1 MAAKISEMKFAIFF
15 VVLLTTTLV
24 NMSGISKLQV
34 MALRDMPPQETL
46 LKMKLF
52 PSNVLGTCNDYCT
65 TNADCFGITL
75 CPWCKLKKS
84 PSGGTYSECSPF
96 P

>member
-1 MAAKISEMKFAIFF
+1 MAAKNSEMKFAIFF

-34 MALRDMPPQETL
+34 MALRDMPPEETL

-52 PSNVLGTCNDYCT
+52 PTKIFGVCNDYCT
-65 TNADCFGITL
+65 TNADCIGITL
-75 CPWCKLKKS
+75 CQWCKAKKS
-84 PSGGTYSECSPF
+84 PYGYVYSTCSLLP
-96 P
+96 

>member
-15 VVLLTTTLV
+15 VVLLTTALV
-24 NMSGISKLQV
+24 NMQV

-52 PSNVLGTCNDYCT
+52 SSNVLGTCNDYCN
-65 TNADCFGITL
+65 TNADCLGITL

-84 PSGGTYSECSPF
+84 PSGFTYSECSLLP
-96 P
+96 